1 LAGHTPQPEQEL
13 QAQDLLKEVGRA
25 LRRARRSRGLTLRD
39 VGSRSGGRFKAT
51 AVAAYER
58 GDRSISLERF
68 CRLSQLYGMAPDR
81 LLLQVLWRVA
91 GRPEPMID
99 LTQVSELP
107 ADERENLGS
116 FVRAVQAMRDGGTE
130 PTITLRVQD
139 LEVLATESGTRLD
152 EFLERLQP
160 ALARVDERG

>member
-1 LAGHTPQPEQEL
+1 LAGDPAENQQGPRAENLIE
-13 QAQDLLKEVGRA
+13 EVGRA

-39 VGSRSGGRFKAT
+39 VGVRSGGRFKAT
-51 AVAAYER
+51 AVAGYER
-58 GDRSISLERF
+58 GDRSISLDRF

-107 ADERENLGS
+107 ADERESIGS
-116 FVRAVQAMRDGGTE
+116 FVRAVQAMRDGGAE
-130 PTITLRVQD
+130 QTITVRVQD

-160 ALARVDERG
+160 ALARADDRD

>member
-1 LAGHTPQPEQEL
+1 VAG
-13 QAQDLLKEVGRA
+13 
-25 LRRARRSRGLTLRD
+25 
-39 VGSRSGGRFKAT
+39 
-51 AVAAYER
+51 YER
-58 GDRSISLERF
+58 GDRSISLDRF

-107 ADERENLGS
+107 ADERESIGS
-116 FVRAVQAMRDGGTE
+116 FVRAVQAMRDGGAE
-130 PTITLRVQD
+130 QTITVRVQD

-160 ALARVDERG
+160 ALARADDRD